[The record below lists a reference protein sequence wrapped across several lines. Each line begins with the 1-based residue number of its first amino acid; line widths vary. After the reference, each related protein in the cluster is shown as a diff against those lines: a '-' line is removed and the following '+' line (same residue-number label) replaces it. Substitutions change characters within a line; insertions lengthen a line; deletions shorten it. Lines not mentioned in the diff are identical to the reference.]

1 MSLLDYFC
9 LLKTLNFD
17 VEPYKQSISFVI
29 YDYKL
34 LLVKVIIYESFYYY
48 LTNIL
53 GRIIRIRSKKT
64 I

>member
-9 LLKTLNFD
+9 LLKILNFD
-17 VEPYKQSISFVI
+17 VEPYWQSISFVS

-34 LLVKVIIYESFYYY
+34 LLVKVIIYESFYRY

>member
-9 LLKTLNFD
+9 LLKILNFD
-17 VEPYKQSISFVI
+17 VEPYWQSISFVS

-53 GRIIRIRSKKT
+53 GRLIRIRSKKT

>member
-9 LLKTLNFD
+9 LLKILNFD
-17 VEPYKQSISFVI
+17 VEPYWQSISFVS

>member
-9 LLKTLNFD
+9 LLKILNFD
-17 VEPYKQSISFVI
+17 VEPYQQSISFVI